1 VSLRHAVLAALV
13 SGEAS
18 GYDLA
23 KAFRASVGNFWVA
36 TPQQLYRELERLDE
50 DGQIAGRMVEQERR
64 PNKRVYS
71 LTHAGYATLAQ
82 YTREP
87 TRDTTI
93 KDPLLV
99 KVQAVD
105 VGDVAAVVEA
115 LRQRIDTSRRKLHG
129 YEALRERLLGGATEP
144 EYLATAPAV
153 GPYLTLLRGLRFER
167 ENIDWAQQALAVLE
181 ARLPGEQARSGPTAG

>member
-1 VSLRHAVLAALV
+1 MRHAVLAALV

-36 TPQQLYRELERLDE
+36 TPQQLYRELERLDQ
-50 DGQIAGRMVEQERR
+50 DGLIAGRVVEQQRR

-71 LTHAGYATLAQ
+71 LTRAGLATLAQ

-87 TRDTTI
+87 APDTTI

-105 VGDVAAVVEA
+105 VGDTAAVVEA
-115 LRQRIDTSRRKLHG
+115 LRHRIETSRRKLRG
-129 YEALRERLLGGATEP
+129 YESLRDRLLDGVPEP

-167 ENIDWAQQALAVLE
+167 ENIEWAQQALAVLE
-181 ARLPGEQARSGPTAG
+181 LRPPGVRAGSGPTAG